1 MENHIYASSYSPS
14 TNYRS
19 FRDPPADTMF
29 LSHHL
34 HHHRTDASSAAALR
48 FPSSALS
55 AVEAADIAPPGVTSR
70 IASSSAAAAAAN
82 FLSTWPPAAAA
93 APSALDLKRSSE
105 GQFLLTFSS
114 LLGYL
119 VWVICC
125 CLLKLKNEVTKISLI
140 PLIMSYL

>member
-19 FRDPPADTMF
+19 FRDHPAADAMF

-34 HHHRTDASSAAALR
+34 HHRTDASDAAAFR

-70 IASSSAAAAAAN
+70 IASSAASANFLSSWPPVAAAAAV
-82 FLSTWPPAAAA
+82 
-93 APSALDLKRSSE
+93 PSALDLKRSSD
-105 GQFLLTFSS
+105 G
-114 LLGYL
+114 
-119 VWVICC
+119 
-125 CLLKLKNEVTKISLI
+125 
-140 PLIMSYL
+140 